1 MNPDKPTEKWRILG
15 LSTLTNALVAAAPA
29 MCMPVLFEE
38 ISADLNLDLVQV
50 GIVWGISALPGIF
63 TGLVG
68 GAYGDR
74 IGPKRILLFGCLL
87 SGLFGILRALAED
100 FLTLAAGMFLMGL
113 VTPLIPMIN
122 LKACGTW
129 IPRRQLGLAS
139 GVLSMGMA
147 LGFLIGSMFSA
158 TVLSPLLG
166 GWRQVLF
173 MYAGS
178 AIALSIPWYFSRSA
192 PAVAREPN
200 GGAILDSLS
209 RTIGYV
215 IRKRNIWLFGLT
227 LLGISGCIQGSLGY
241 LPLYLRGMGWAPASA
256 DGALAMFHTLSMVS
270 VVPIALGS
278 DRIGTRKKVLL
289 AAGLMVALGI
299 GFLSVAEGLLVWIA
313 VGMAGIVRDG
323 FMAVFMTSILETE
336 GVGPT
341 YAGTAT
347 GLVLLIAG
355 LGNLLAPPYGN
366 SLAAIS
372 PGLPFAFWA
381 SLAAAGLVA
390 LLAVKE
396 KDNPHDR

>member
-1 MNPDKPTEKWRILG
+1 MNPDNPTEKWRILG

-38 ISADLNLDLVQV
+38 ISAELNLDLVQV

-87 SGLFGILRALAED
+87 SGLFGVLRALAVD

-113 VTPLIPMIN
+113 VTPLIPMIT

-129 IPRRQLGLAS
+129 FPRRQLGLAS

-158 TVLSPLLG
+158 TVFSPWLG
-166 GWRQVLF
+166 GWRRVLL

-178 AIALSIPWYFSRSA
+178 AIALCIPWYLSRTA

-200 GGAILDSLS
+200 GGAILDSLF

-227 LLGISGCIQGSLGY
+227 LLGIGGCIQGALGY

-256 DGALAMFHTLSMVS
+256 DGALATFHTLSMIS
-270 VVPIALGS
+270 VIPIALGS

-289 AAGLMVALGI
+289 AAGLMVTLGI
-299 GFLSVAEGLLVWIA
+299 GFLSVAEGVLVWIA
-313 VGMAGIVRDG
+313 VGTAGVVRDG

-396 KDNPHDR
+396 RKNLV